1 MKGVVF
7 NVLQQVVTDAYSADV
22 WDDLLDDAGLSGV
35 YTSLGSYPDEE
46 MEKLVAA
53 ACAKLGLPRS
63 AVLRW
68 FGQEAMPVLAKA
80 YPAFFVG
87 HTTSRTFVEGINDV
101 IHAEVRKLYAGAACP
116 HFNIRQPEPGV
127 MTMDYKSSRRM
138 CALAQGFV
146 EGAARYYCEEVD
158 FRHVACIEDGA
169 ERCLFEI
176 VWPAQ
181 TAAAA

>member
-7 NVLQQVVTDAYSADV
+7 NLLQQVVTDAYGADA
-22 WDDLLDDAGLSGV
+22 WDDLLDAAGVSGV
-35 YTSLGSYPDEE
+35 YTSLGSYSDEE
-46 MEKLVAA
+46 LEKLVAA
-53 ACAKLGLPRS
+53 ACAKLGLPRG

-68 FGQEAMPVLAKA
+68 FGQEAIPLLAVA
-80 YPAFFVG
+80 YPSFFAG

-101 IHAEVRKLYAGAACP
+101 IHAEVRKLYTGAECP
-116 HFNIRQPEPGV
+116 HFNIRELEPGALS
-127 MTMDYKSSRRM
+127 MDYKSSRRM

-146 EGAARYYCEEVD
+146 EGAARFYCEDVD
-158 FRHVACIEDGA
+158 FRHTACVEDGA